1 MENWFKEKPAQYFSL
16 VLLVSVLNFGVVFVV
31 FSVVSLSATT
41 FIYFRCYPAM
51 SAKIFDMKDSASESL
66 GAFAEPLL
74 AKQVPSYPLLLSYPL
89 LDKYIGTQLPTSRQ
103 AGTQL
108 VTSRQTVYS
117 ATHF

>member
-1 MENWFKEKPAQYFSL
+1 MENWLKEKPAQHFSL
-16 VLLVSVLNFGVVFVV
+16 VLLVSVLNFVVV

-89 LDKYIGTQLPTSRQ
+89 LDK
-103 AGTQL
+103 
-108 VTSRQTVYS
+108 
-117 ATHF
+117 